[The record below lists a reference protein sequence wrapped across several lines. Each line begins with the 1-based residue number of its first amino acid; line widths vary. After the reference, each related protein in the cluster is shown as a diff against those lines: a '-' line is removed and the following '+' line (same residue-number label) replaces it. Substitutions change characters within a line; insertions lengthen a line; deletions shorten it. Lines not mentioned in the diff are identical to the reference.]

1 VIKKNKI
8 LITVFLLAANIIVV
22 TGITVQASSLA
33 SLQRSIDIK
42 TVKMLDNINQSKAK
56 EINMAFEM
64 PATEIVPQIQE
75 RITEIEE
82 QKAVKAQETAKYNQE
97 LLASVIFCEAGN
109 QSYEGQVAVGAVVM
123 NRINS
128 DKFPDTMEEV
138 IYQSGQFVPAMTGW
152 LDKVRASS
160 SYTESAMK
168 AAKDAIMGVNPIGNC
183 LFFDQGGYGYQIG
196 AHFFH

>member
-1 VIKKNKI
+1 MIKKNKI

>member
-1 VIKKNKI
+1 MIKNNKI

-64 PATEIVPQIQE
+64 PAAEIVPQIQE